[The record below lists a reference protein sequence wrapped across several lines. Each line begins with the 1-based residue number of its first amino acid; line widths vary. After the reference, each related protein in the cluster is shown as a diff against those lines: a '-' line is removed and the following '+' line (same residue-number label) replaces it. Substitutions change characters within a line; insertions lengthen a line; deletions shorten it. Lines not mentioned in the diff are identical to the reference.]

1 MKRSTRF
8 AVSILAAAITFG
20 SLMVFA
26 KPMHGFREYGN
37 AHTGYRQHYDCNR
50 GGEQKLIKQGQKQGT
65 EPVKADSAR
74 SGQ

>member
-1 MKRSTRF
+1 MKRSSRF

-26 KPMHGFREYGN
+26 KPKHGFRQYGN
-37 AHTGYRQHYDCNR
+37 AHSGYRQYHDCNR
-50 GGEQKLIKQGQKQGT
+50 GGEHKMKEQDQKQGS
-65 EPVKADSAR
+65 EPVTADSAR

>member
-26 KPMHGFREYGN
+26 RPMHGFRQYGN
-37 AHTGYRQHYDCNR
+37 AHSGYRQHHDCNR
-50 GGEQKLIKQGQKQGT
+50 GGEQKMKEQHQKQGT

-74 SGQ
+74 AGQ

>member
-8 AVSILAAAITFG
+8 AVSIIAAAITFG

-26 KPMHGFREYGN
+26 KPMHGFRQYGN
-37 AHTGYRQHYDCNR
+37 AHSGYRQHHDCNR
-50 GGEQKLIKQGQKQGT
+50 DGEQKNIEHDQKQGRK
-65 EPVKADSAR
+65 PVTTDSAR

>member
-26 KPMHGFREYGN
+26 KPMHGFRQYGN
-37 AHTGYRQHYDCNR
+37 AHTGYRQHHNCNR
-50 GGEQKLIKQGQKQGT
+50 GDVLKIKERDQRQGT
-65 EPVKADSAR
+65 DPVTVDSAR

>member
-37 AHTGYRQHYDCNR
+37 SHSGYRQHHNCNR
-50 GGEQKLIKQGQKQGT
+50 GEEPKMKEQGQKQGT
-65 EPVKADSAR
+65 EPVTADSAR
-74 SGQ
+74 PGQ

>member
-26 KPMHGFREYGN
+26 KPMHRFREYGN
-37 AHTGYRQHYDCNR
+37 SYSGYRQHHNCNL
-50 GGEQKLIKQGQKQGT
+50 GNEQKTKEQGRKQGT
-65 EPVKADSAR
+65 EPVRADSAR